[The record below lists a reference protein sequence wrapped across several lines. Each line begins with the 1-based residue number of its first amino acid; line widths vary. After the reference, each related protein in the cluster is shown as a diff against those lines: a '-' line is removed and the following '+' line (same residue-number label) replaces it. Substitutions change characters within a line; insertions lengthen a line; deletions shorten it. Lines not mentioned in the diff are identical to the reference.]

1 MDRESARFQ
10 FEDMNKR
17 FNIEHTFPFDE
28 ALEFVEYKSHQ
39 SYLTKAVD
47 YFASLY
53 TKEEFRQGIIALQ
66 NEMLKDEN
74 TKTPER
80 NPDFNPVKHT
90 FCKNQYVREI
100 FNPAGQMLVTKIHKV
115 EHPFFL
121 LKGEMSILSEAGE
134 MRITAP
140 YYGVTP
146 VGTKRVILAH
156 TDFTFV
162 TVHPTDKKDLVEI
175 EDELIAENYKQL
187 EVA

>member
-10 FEDMNKR
+10 FEDMNRR

-28 ALEFVEYKSHQ
+28 AWDFVEYKRHQ
-39 SYLTKAVD
+39 ANLTKADD
-47 YFASLY
+47 YFPSQY
-53 TKEEFRQGIIALQ
+53 TKEEFREGIIILQ
-66 NEMLKDEN
+66 EKMLEDED
-74 TKTPER
+74 TKTPEKD
-80 NPDFNPVKHT
+80 PDFNPVKHT
-90 FCKNQYVREI
+90 FCKHQYVREI
-100 FNPAGQMLVTKIHKV
+100 FNPAGEMLVTKIHKV

-121 LKGEMSILSEAGE
+121 LKGEMSILSEEGE

-156 TDFTFV
+156 TDCTFV
-162 TVHPTDKKDLVEI
+162 TVHPTDKTDLEEI
-175 EDELIAENYKQL
+175 EDELIAKDYKEL